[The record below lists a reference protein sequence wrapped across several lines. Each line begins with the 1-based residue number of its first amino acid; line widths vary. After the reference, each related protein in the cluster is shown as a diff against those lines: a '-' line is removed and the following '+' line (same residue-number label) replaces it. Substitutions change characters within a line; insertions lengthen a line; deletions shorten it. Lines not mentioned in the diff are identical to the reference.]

1 MNTSTNFPEAFD
13 TNRSGTPDL
22 GAATS
27 QFSPLSSSSIAD
39 TADTQDAP
47 RNWNYEATVAKVEA
61 IVDRMES
68 GRLELD
74 EVFNQYS
81 TAVEY
86 LRQCEKFLAQRQQ
99 QMDLLIE
106 TLVDEPE
113 AF

>member
-27 QFSPLSSSSIAD
+27 QFSPSSSSSIAD
-39 TADTQDAP
+39 TQDVP